1 MTHGCMTSRPKS
13 KQGTPKTEP
22 PSKQP
27 LPIHAQARTVARTVF
42 AILLVL
48 LSAWVAFEFL
58 PSLAWAVILAI
69 AIWPI
74 YERVEAT
81 DQKKTRPCWYLWCLL
96 CDRRDAF
103 HSPRPCSP
111 QLAGQSEPL
120 TKWLTELRE
129 QGIPVPGW
137 VGQLPI
143 AGEYLVEWW
152 RNNLT
157 DARAASAWLSGIS
170 AGRYCGVDAGP
181 WSATAAPIV
190 HVLH

>member
-1 MTHGCMTSRPKS
+1 MTSRPKS

-22 PSKQP
+22 LSKQP

-74 YERVEAT
+74 YERVEGYRS
-81 DQKKTRPCWYLWCLL
+81 KEK
-96 CDRRDAF
+96 
-103 HSPRPCSP
+103 SPRVGTFGVYFAIGAMLFTPLVLALQ

>member
-1 MTHGCMTSRPKS
+1 MTSRPKN
-13 KQGTPKTEP
+13 KQGAPKEKEP

-69 AIWPI
+69 ATWPI
-74 YERVEAT
+74 YERVEG
-81 DQKKTRPCWYLWCLL
+81 YLSKEKSPVLIPLVFTLAIGALL
-96 CDRRDAF
+96 FTPLVLAL
-103 HSPRPCSP
+103 
-111 QLAGQSEPL
+111 QELAGQSEPL

-157 DARAASAWLSGIS
+157 DARAASAWFSGIS

-181 WSATAAPIV
+181 WRAIAAPIV
-190 HVLH
+190 HVFH